1 MLLFLFEHSSFCAC
15 THMGLYW
22 CPLSCRFVTG
32 VIARER
38 MPTFERVL
46 WRACRGNVF
55 LRQAEI
61 EDPLEDPS
69 TVRSLSLSLYPSHY
83 CPLPPYLFLCVVMVG
98 SSLSL
103 FPSPLPSPPS
113 LTLPPHPSLFPHLPP
128 LTFFLTFPPPPSP
141 LTRVRGYTR
150 WSSSSSFKEISF
162 EAVSERSVRGTCS

>member
-1 MLLFLFEHSSFCAC
+1 
-15 THMGLYW
+15 
-22 CPLSCRFVTG
+22 
-32 VIARER
+32 

-69 TVRSLSLSLYPSHY
+69 TVRSLSIVFTTTS
-83 CPLPPYLFLCVVMVG
+83 PLPLCCDGWLVPLSPPPPLPLP
-98 SSLSL
+98 SSLPFSL
-103 FPSPLPSPPS
+103 PLTLLPPPYPPPLPSSLPFSLLTSPLIPPSSPFPSSPPPSPLP
-113 LTLPPHPSLFPHLPP
+113 
-128 LTFFLTFPPPPSP
+128 P

-162 EAVSERSVRGTCS
+162 EAASERSVRGTCSYKQTATHTTTASSCSQK

>member
-1 MLLFLFEHSSFCAC
+1 MLVLCFSLDTVHFVHVLIWGCIDVFLSR
-15 THMGLYW
+15 
-22 CPLSCRFVTG
+22 RFVTG

-69 TVRSLSLSLYPSHY
+69 TVRSLSLFLFTTP
-83 CPLPPYLFLCVVMVG
+83 FLCVVMVG
-98 SSLSL
+98 SFIS
-103 FPSPLPSPPS
+103 
-113 LTLPPHPSLFPHLPP
+113 LPPHPSSLI
-128 LTFFLTFPPPPSP
+128 PPPSSLPLIPHPSPSPPPP

-150 WSSSSSFKEISF
+150 WSSSSSFKEISS
-162 EAVSERSVRGTCS
+162 EAASERSVRGTCS